1 MTNVE
6 WKRIDELVET
16 LGCSIAEAKQII
28 EDDKKIDKGQQV
40 DFGLSKED
48 EKKALKMANVKEH
61 KKPMVL
67 NLQKRERKADTT
79 KEGVIQAVYDF
90 LVESGY
96 EGCEITNK
104 SKLIAFKIG
113 DDSYE
118 LNLIRKRKPK
128 N

>member
-1 MTNVE
+1 MTDKE

-28 EDDKKIDKGQQV
+28 EDDKKIDKGESV
-40 DFGLSKED
+40 DFGLSKEG
-48 EKKALKMANVKEH
+48 EKQALKMANVKEH

-79 KEGVIQAVYDF
+79 KEGVIQALFDF

-104 SKLIAFKIG
+104 SKLISFRIG
-113 DDSYE
+113 EDSYE
-118 LNLIRKRKPK
+118 LNLIRKRKK
-128 N
+128 KE